1 MTILAELAALYT
13 RMPDLP
19 SPGFSR
25 EAIGGEVVLAPDG
38 AVVEMNVLAAPDE
51 KGKLQPRFMSVPAA
65 VKRTAGIKPNLFWDK
80 SAYVLGAV
88 VSTDPDG
95 KPVLNDLGKPL
106 PGQSGRT
113 AQEHAAFVS
122 THLDLLSGAEVPGL
136 IALRDFLEQWEWTNF
151 ALGGYPTD
159 LLDANLVF
167 RLQGE
172 NRFIHDLP
180 EISALSGGIV
190 EDGQICLVTGQSAPV
205 ARLHPSIKGVLGA
218 QSSGASLVSFNNLA
232 YESHGKKQGDNAP
245 VSETATFAYG
255 TALNA
260 LLARGS
266 GQTLRIGD
274 ATVVFW
280 VEAATPKATIAATAL
295 FGTLLAPDPEDA
307 DTARNKLAA
316 ELSAIAKGKWQE
328 APSYDPETKVFIL
341 GLAPNAARLSVR
353 FWHPGLLREFA
364 ERIATFWD
372 ELRIEPSPW
381 VGRDGIERPPAAWR
395 LLYELA
401 ALGEAKNIPPLLG
414 GALMRSV
421 LTGANYPRTLLSGVI
436 GRLRVEGTPS
446 DRFSDGR
453 RAAIIRAVLKRNTKT
468 EVPMAL
474 DETSEDPAYV
484 LGRLFGAFT
493 YAERSYADRGAT
505 IRDKYMGGAAAT
517 PARIFPVLMKGYE
530 HNRAG
535 LAKAGGQKVG
545 ASVKAEK
552 VVASILAKLP
562 GGGDLP
568 ASLPLEDQGRFF
580 VGFYHQLS
588 AFYEKAED
596 AAEDVLVETND
607 DTEGAGA

>member
-1 MTILAELAALYT
+1 MTILAELAALYD

-19 SPGFSR
+19 RPGFSR

-38 AVVEMNVLAAPDE
+38 SVVEMNALAAPDD
-51 KGKLQPRFMSVPAA
+51 KGKLRPRRMDVPAA
-65 VKRTAGIKPNLFWDK
+65 VKRASGILPNLFWDK
-80 SAYVLGAV
+80 SAYVLGV
-88 VSTDPDG
+88 VAKTDANG
-95 KPVLNDLGKPL
+95 KPVLDDLGKPVS
-106 PGQSGRT
+106 GQGGRT
-113 AQEHAAFVS
+113 AKEHAAFVA
-122 THLDLLSGAEVPGL
+122 THLELLADADASGLV
-136 IALRDFLEQWEWTNF
+136 ALRAFLEHWTWEAF
-151 ALGGYPTD
+151 ATSRYPAE

-167 RLQGE
+167 RMHE
-172 NRFIHDLP
+172 ESRFIHQLP
-180 EISALSGGIV
+180 EVAALLGGPA
-190 EDGQICLVTGQSAPV
+190 EDGDICLVTGRAAPV
-205 ARLHPSIKGVLGA
+205 ARLHPSIKGVMGA
-218 QSSGASLVSFNNLA
+218 QSSGASLVSFNELA
-232 YESHGKKQGDNAP
+232 YESHGKKQGENAP
-245 VSETATFAYG
+245 VSEAATFAYG

-280 VEAATPKATIAATAL
+280 VEAETPQQTFAATAL
-295 FGTLLAPDPEDA
+295 FGAALDPTPEDA
-307 DTARNKLAA
+307 NTARSKLAR
-316 ELSAIAKGKWQE
+316 ELSAIAQGRWRD
-328 APSYDPETKVFIL
+328 APEYDPKTKVFVL

-353 FWHPGLLREFA
+353 FWHPGRLQDLA
-364 ERIATFWD
+364 ARIAAFWD

-381 VGRDGIERPPAAWR
+381 IGRDGTERPPAAWR

-421 LTGANYPRTLLSGVI
+421 LTGADYPRTLLSGVI
-436 GRLRVEGTPS
+436 GRLRAEGTPS
-446 DRFSDGR
+446 DRMSDGR
-453 RAAIIRAVLKRNTKT
+453 RAAIIRAVLVRNDRTPGKPK
-468 EVPMAL
+468 EWLMAL

-545 ASVKAEK
+545 AGIKAEK
-552 VVASILAKLP
+552 AVASILAKLP

-596 AAEDVLVETND
+596 AVVEP
-607 DTEGAGA
+607 TEGVGA